1 MTMLSERETQVLQ
14 LVGVGQTPEEIGDR
28 FFISPETVRKTIS
41 NIKNKLDLHKATE
54 LVAFFWCSQ
63 FNVDFIEKR
72 KQILSAS
79 LSLIILIAG
88 SFFESRRMRTRQMI
102 LRRTYEIERQHE
114 IEA

>member
-1 MTMLSERETQVLQ
+1 MNLSKRENQVLALHAVGLTPDEISDHLSVTRETAR
-14 LVGVGQTPEEIGDR
+14 T
-28 FFISPETVRKTIS
+28 TIR
-41 NIKNKLDLHKATE
+41 NIKSKLNWHKASE
-54 LVAFFWCSQ
+54 LTAYWWCNQ

-88 SFFESRRMRTRQMI
+88 SLFECRRVRTRQMI
-102 LRRTYEIERQHE
+102 LRRTYEIERQYE